1 LNPGVQDNAQKAL
14 EKYRAD
20 CKKRREK
27 NSKRKN
33 LATTNLADFDEAFQ
47 QRIKEQVLQSTT
59 KSDGEEG
66 TSVISAVTLQSKPQ
80 SSSKK
85 SKSGGYI
92 FIVDVQVL
100 SAGSTTKK
108 PMPITIQSTLPHIVL
123 QLGNDLDCPNC
134 PSI

>member
-20 CKKRREK
+20 RKKRREK

-33 LATTNLADFDEAFQ
+33 LATTNLADFDEASQ

-59 KSDGEEG
+59 KSDGDKG

-92 FIVDVQVL
+92 FIVNVQVL
-100 SAGSTTKK
+100 SAGSTTKR
-108 PMPITIQSTLPHIVL
+108 PMRITIQSILPHIV
-123 QLGNDLDCPNC
+123 
-134 PSI
+134 

>member
-1 LNPGVQDNAQKAL
+1 
-14 EKYRAD
+14 
-20 CKKRREK
+20 
-27 NSKRKN
+27 
-33 LATTNLADFDEAFQ
+33 
-47 QRIKEQVLQSTT
+47 
-59 KSDGEEG
+59 
-66 TSVISAVTLQSKPQ
+66 LQSKPQ

-100 SAGSTTKK
+100 SAGSTTKR
-108 PMPITIQSTLPHIVL
+108 PMPISIQSTLPHIVL